1 MERYSPHLKDLD
13 CRDVVSRSI
22 IMELIA
28 GNGCGPD
35 KDYVVLKLDH
45 LGADL
50 IKQRLPGHSRFI
62 HGVSPTSIPS
72 KSLFQSCQ
80 LRTI

>member
-22 IMELIA
+22 IMEILA

-35 KDYVVLKLDH
+35 KDHVMLKIRSF
-45 LGADL
+45 G
-50 IKQRLPGHSRFI
+50 
-62 HGVSPTSIPS
+62 
-72 KSLFQSCQ
+72 
-80 LRTI
+80 